1 MKRVILVPLMILL
14 TIGLISLACV
24 EVATAK
30 PMELKAVTFLPR
42 QSFSVRSIFP
52 LVERINA
59 QAKGKIT
66 IKYLGGPEVIPPPQQ
81 AEAVRNNVVQ
91 ISLCPVEYYE
101 ALVKLGNMMLL
112 SMLSPDEEYKSG
124 AYEYINEL
132 HAKAGLHYVGRA
144 TAMSEPHYFWMITN
158 KKIKRPQ
165 ELAGQKIGA
174 SSTWPA
180 PFLKTVGATPVLLQ
194 IPEFYTGLERG
205 VVDGVAD
212 PLTND
217 ITFQLYEVCKYVIE
231 PGVFAGGLVMIMNL
245 DTWNKLPADMQT
257 LITDVAA
264 EVLREYIVDMDKEVL
279 KAKKTAQEK
288 GMEIIKFAPEDE
300 KWFVNTFYE
309 ASWKENT
316 RKYPDIAPKMRKL
329 MSRSSLP

>member
-1 MKRVILVPLMILL
+1 MKRLIVVPLIILV
-14 TIGLISLACV
+14 TIGMISLAYV
-24 EVATAK
+24 GVVAAK
-30 PMELKAVTFLPR
+30 PIELKAVTFLPR
-42 QSFSVRSIFP
+42 QSFSVKSIFP

-59 QAKGKIT
+59 RGKGKIT

-91 ISLCPVEYYE
+91 IALCPVEYYE

-112 SMLSPDEEYKSG
+112 SELSPDEEYRSG
-124 AYEYINEL
+124 AYAYINEL
-132 HAKAGLHYVGRA
+132 HSKAGLHYVGRA

-165 ELAGQKIGA
+165 DLAGQKIGA

-180 PFLKTVGATPVLLQ
+180 PFLKAVGATPVLVP

-205 VVDGVAD
+205 VIDGVAD
-212 PLTND
+212 PITNHV
-217 ITFQLYEVCKYVIE
+217 TFQLYEVCKYVIE

-245 DTWNKLPADMQT
+245 DTWNKLPEDIQT
-257 LITDVAA
+257 LINDVGR

-288 GMEIIKFAPEDE
+288 GMEIIKFTPEDE
-300 KWFVNTFYE
+300 KWFVDTFYE
-309 ASWKENT
+309 SSWKENI
-316 RKYPDIAPKMRKL
+316 RRYPDIAPKMKKV